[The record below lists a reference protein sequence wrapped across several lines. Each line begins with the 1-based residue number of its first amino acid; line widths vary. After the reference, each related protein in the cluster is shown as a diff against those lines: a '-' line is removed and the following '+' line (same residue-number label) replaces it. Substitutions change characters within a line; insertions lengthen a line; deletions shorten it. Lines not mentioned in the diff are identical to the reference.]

1 MVLRAASYFC
11 RRQAI
16 LACQSSAEVL
26 EVVADITQLQTMPL
40 LQAVLFSG

>member
-1 MVLRAASYFC
+1 MLLPDPC